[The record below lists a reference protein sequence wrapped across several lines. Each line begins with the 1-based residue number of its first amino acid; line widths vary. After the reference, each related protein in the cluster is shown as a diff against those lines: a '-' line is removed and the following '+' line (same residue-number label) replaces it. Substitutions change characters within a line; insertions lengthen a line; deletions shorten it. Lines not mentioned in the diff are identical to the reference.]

1 LSFGDTNT
9 NGVFLDTI
17 TATNTF
23 LTGGHDAG
31 DAIWTTG
38 GTTTVTLHNPGGGDT
53 VLFDQFNDNSDFF
66 FTTAF
71 DGQRLAFNDGEDAVA
86 VTDDGGFVNKAGAH
100 TTTIA
105 NFVVVGSNPGA
116 NDDILS
122 FSPDSWGFL
131 GTNQFGFLYLGLVN
145 GDLSSVQEET
155 FANMFLASGS
165 NQTLNPDSNV
175 VVYELNSFA
184 GGLTALENA
193 LGTSGGAIKF
203 VFAPTGNNSF
213 DFLFAYNNGSG
224 GVNISDIQFEGN
236 GSQFST
242 QFLVIT
248 AAHNLVTLT
257 GITGGVGS
265 LFSEYLAHHSNI
277 FFND

>member
-66 FTTAF
+66 FDTF

-122 FSPDSWGFL
+122 FSPDSWGD
-131 GTNQFGFLYLGLVN
+131 GGGNQFGFTYLGLLN
-145 GDLSSVQEET
+145 GDGSRVGEEQ
-155 FANMFLASGS
+155 FATMFLASGS
-165 NQTLNPDSNV
+165 NQTLNADTNV

-203 VFAPTGNNSF
+203 DFTPSGNNTF

-224 GVNISDIQFEGN
+224 GVNVSDIQFEGDFGDN
-236 GSQFST
+236 ST
-242 QFLVIT
+242 QFLSIV
-248 AAHNLVTLT
+248 AAHNLVNLT
-257 GITGGVGS
+257 NITGGVGS
-265 LFSEYLAHHSNI
+265 LFTEYLAHHSNI